1 MMGARRVCGRL
12 PASSGGGG
20 RKTATWP
27 QAGPPRRRYKRSG
40 MDCPKCGHQQTD
52 TVKCASCGVY
62 FAKFAQQQE
71 LIANRSGAAHD
82 ELPDSGFG
90 WSALALT
97 AILSMALAWY
107 VLRGHATSPA
117 TPVPPASAAS
127 GAAQIG
133 AAPPAPSAPSAARP
147 FPHALRGLEAQLAR
161 TFPARNA
168 IETARNATVFIKT
181 GWGMGSGFIIDGDC
195 HVITNRHVVETDGAR
210 VASTVVDTPEM
221 RWRIESAEQ
230 QLRANVAQ
238 QLQLRN
244 ALQGQPGTNL
254 QVLEIDER
262 IQAMRAELADL
273 PGRVRGAISDKVEGS
288 GRSGF
293 TVILVD
299 GTEYRSLHAHYAEG
313 RDLAMFQLPAD
324 HCPHLEPGDSSGLAQ
339 GERLYTIGN
348 PSGLAYSVT
357 SGIFSGDRGAGQQR
371 MLQTDAPINPGN
383 SGGPLVRENGQ
394 VIGINTLV
402 LRGAQ
407 GIGFAIPIEAIYQ
420 DFLELRPAR

>member
-1 MMGARRVCGRL
+1 
-12 PASSGGGG
+12 
-20 RKTATWP
+20 
-27 QAGPPRRRYKRSG
+27 
-40 MDCPKCGHQQTD
+40 MDCPKCGHQQAD
-52 TVKCASCGVY
+52 TIKCASCGIY
-62 FAKFAQQQE
+62 FAKFAEQQARLASRPRERMQHAPPE
-71 LIANRSGAAHD
+71 A
-82 ELPDSGFG
+82 GFG
-90 WSALALT
+90 WGAITLT
-97 AILSMALAWY
+97 AIVSV
-107 VLRGHATSPA
+107 VLVWGLMRGRTPA
-117 TPVPPASAAS
+117 
-127 GAAQIG
+127 G
-133 AAPPAPSAPSAARP
+133 AAPTAPARPAAQRTSRGPEAPAPSAMASSARE
-147 FPHALRGLEAQLAR
+147 LSGLEAQLAR

-230 QLRANVAQ
+230 QLRANIAQ

-357 SGIFSGDRGAGQQR
+357 SGVFSGDRGAGQQR

-383 SGGPLVRENGQ
+383 SGGPLVTENGQ

>member
-1 MMGARRVCGRL
+1 
-12 PASSGGGG
+12 
-20 RKTATWP
+20 
-27 QAGPPRRRYKRSG
+27 
-40 MDCPKCGHQQTD
+40 MDCPKCGHQQAD
-52 TVKCASCGVY
+52 TIKCASCGIY
-62 FAKFAQQQE
+62 FAKFAEQQARLASRPREGMQHAPPE
-71 LIANRSGAAHD
+71 A
-82 ELPDSGFG
+82 GFG
-90 WSALALT
+90 WGAITLT
-97 AILSMALAWY
+97 AIVSV
-107 VLRGHATSPA
+107 VLVWGLMRGRTPA
-117 TPVPPASAAS
+117 GAVPTGPARPAAELTPRGPEA
-127 GAAQIG
+127 
-133 AAPPAPSAPSAARP
+133 PAPSAMASSARE
-147 FPHALRGLEAQLAR
+147 LSGLEAQLAR

-168 IETARNATVFIKT
+168 IESARNATVFIKT

-254 QVLEIDER
+254 QLLEIDER

-357 SGIFSGDRGAGQQR
+357 SGVFSGDRGAGQQR

-402 LRGAQ
+402 LKGAQ

>member
-1 MMGARRVCGRL
+1 MRIVRHLFRQIRGAAVATREPSARR
-12 PASSGGGG
+12 
-20 RKTATWP
+20 
-27 QAGPPRRRYKRSG
+27 Y
-40 MDCPKCGHQQTD
+40 
-52 TVKCASCGVY
+52 
-62 FAKFAQQQE
+62 
-71 LIANRSGAAHD
+71 
-82 ELPDSGFG
+82 
-90 WSALALT
+90 
-97 AILSMALAWY
+97 
-107 VLRGHATSPA
+107 
-117 TPVPPASAAS
+117 
-127 GAAQIG
+127 
-133 AAPPAPSAPSAARP
+133 AARASRGRVWLGCDH
-147 FPHALRGLEAQLAR
+147 PHRDRQRGPRLGADAR
-161 TFPARNA
+161 A
-168 IETARNATVFIKT
+168 
-181 GWGMGSGFIIDGDC
+181 
-195 HVITNRHVVETDGAR
+195 
-210 VASTVVDTPEM
+210 DT
-221 RWRIESAEQ
+221 RGRSESAEQ
-230 QLRANVAQ
+230 QLRANIAQ

-254 QVLEIDER
+254 QLLEIDER

-348 PSGLAYSVT
+348 PSGIAYSVT
-357 SGIFSGDRGAGQQR
+357 SGVFSGDRGAGQQR
-371 MLQTDAPINPGN
+371 MLQTDAPINPGHG
-383 SGGPLVRENGQ
+383 GGPLVRENGQ

-402 LRGAQ
+402 LKGAQ

>member
-1 MMGARRVCGRL
+1 
-12 PASSGGGG
+12 
-20 RKTATWP
+20 
-27 QAGPPRRRYKRSG
+27 
-40 MDCPKCGHQQTD
+40 MDCPKCGHQQAD
-52 TVKCASCGVY
+52 TIKCASCGIY
-62 FAKFAQQQE
+62 FAKFAEQQARFASRPRERMQHAPPE
-71 LIANRSGAAHD
+71 A
-82 ELPDSGFG
+82 GFG
-90 WSALALT
+90 WGAITLT
-97 AILSMALAWY
+97 AIVSV
-107 VLRGHATSPA
+107 VLVWGLMRGRTPA
-117 TPVPPASAAS
+117 
-127 GAAQIG
+127 GAATTG
-133 AAPPAPSAPSAARP
+133 PARPAAELTPRGPQAPAPSARASSARE
-147 FPHALRGLEAQLAR
+147 LSGLEAQLAR

-168 IETARNATVFIKT
+168 IESARNATVFIKT

-230 QLRANVAQ
+230 QLRANIAQ

-402 LRGAQ
+402 LKGAQ

>member
-1 MMGARRVCGRL
+1 
-12 PASSGGGG
+12 
-20 RKTATWP
+20 
-27 QAGPPRRRYKRSG
+27 
-40 MDCPKCGHQQTD
+40 
-52 TVKCASCGVY
+52 
-62 FAKFAQQQE
+62 
-71 LIANRSGAAHD
+71 
-82 ELPDSGFG
+82 
-90 WSALALT
+90 
-97 AILSMALAWY
+97 
-107 VLRGHATSPA
+107 
-117 TPVPPASAAS
+117 
-127 GAAQIG
+127 
-133 AAPPAPSAPSAARP
+133 
-147 FPHALRGLEAQLAR
+147 
-161 TFPARNA
+161 
-168 IETARNATVFIKT
+168 
-181 GWGMGSGFIIDGDC
+181 
-195 HVITNRHVVETDGAR
+195 
-210 VASTVVDTPEM
+210 
-221 RWRIESAEQ
+221 
-230 QLRANVAQ
+230 RANIAQ

-254 QVLEIDER
+254 QLLEIDER

>member
-1 MMGARRVCGRL
+1 
-12 PASSGGGG
+12 
-20 RKTATWP
+20 
-27 QAGPPRRRYKRSG
+27 
-40 MDCPKCGHQQTD
+40 
-52 TVKCASCGVY
+52 
-62 FAKFAQQQE
+62 
-71 LIANRSGAAHD
+71 
-82 ELPDSGFG
+82 
-90 WSALALT
+90 LALT

-133 AAPPAPSAPSAARP
+133 AAPPAPPAPSAPSAAGP

-161 TFPARNA
+161 SFPARNA

-221 RWRIESAEQ
+221 RWRIDSAEQ
-230 QLRANVAQ
+230 QLRANIAQ

-273 PGRVRGAISDKVEGS
+273 PGRV
-288 GRSGF
+288 
-293 TVILVD
+293 
-299 GTEYRSLHAHYAEG
+299 
-313 RDLAMFQLPAD
+313 
-324 HCPHLEPGDSSGLAQ
+324 
-339 GERLYTIGN
+339 
-348 PSGLAYSVT
+348 
-357 SGIFSGDRGAGQQR
+357 
-371 MLQTDAPINPGN
+371 
-383 SGGPLVRENGQ
+383 
-394 VIGINTLV
+394 
-402 LRGAQ
+402 
-407 GIGFAIPIEAIYQ
+407 
-420 DFLELRPAR
+420 